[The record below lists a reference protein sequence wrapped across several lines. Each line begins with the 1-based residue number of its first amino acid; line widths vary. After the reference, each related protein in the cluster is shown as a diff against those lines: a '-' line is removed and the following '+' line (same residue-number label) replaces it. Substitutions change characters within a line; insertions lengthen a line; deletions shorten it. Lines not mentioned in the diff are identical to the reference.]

1 MNPIPQLQKWDST
14 LDLLRD
20 PYGFISRNC
29 QNEQSDLFEARL
41 LLQKTFCMRGQE
53 AAQVF
58 YDPDLF
64 CRAGAAPRAVM
75 KTLFGQGGV
84 QGLDEDAHRHRK
96 QMFLSIMTT
105 EQIDH
110 LEVLTERQLS
120 AAVPRWKE
128 MAEVPLYEEFQRA
141 LTIAVCDWAGVPL
154 ADSEVEL
161 RTRQLTSLFHDAAK
175 IGMGHFRARMARRQT
190 NAWITDLI
198 KQIRA
203 QEISLP
209 AHSPASTIAWHR
221 DLKNNLLEPQVAAV
235 ELLNLLR
242 PVVAISVYMTLI
254 AHALHFH
261 PDCREKLKSGSDE
274 YVRAF
279 VQEVRRYY
287 PFFPFT
293 AAIVQTYFE
302 WNGFEFPRGK
312 RVLLDLYGTNH
323 DGRIWKEP
331 ELFQPDRF
339 SQREPTPYDFIPQ
352 GGGEYA
358 LNHRCPGEWITVSL
372 MQLTSRFLTQKIH
385 YEVRDQKLE
394 IDFSQM
400 PALPRDPFMISSVRA
415 AGSQPV
421 ATSPS
426 QPHRVRI

>member
-1 MNPIPQLQKWDST
+1 
-14 LDLLRD
+14 
-20 PYGFISRNC
+20 
-29 QNEQSDLFEARL
+29 
-41 LLQKTFCMRGQE
+41 
-53 AAQVF
+53 
-58 YDPDLF
+58 
-64 CRAGAAPRAVM
+64 
-75 KTLFGQGGV
+75 
-84 QGLDEDAHRHRK
+84 
-96 QMFLSIMTT
+96 
-105 EQIDH
+105 
-110 LEVLTERQLS
+110 
-120 AAVPRWKE
+120 
-128 MAEVPLYEEFQRA
+128 
-141 LTIAVCDWAGVPL
+141 
-154 ADSEVEL
+154 
-161 RTRQLTSLFHDAAK
+161 
-175 IGMGHFRARMARRQT
+175 
-190 NAWITDLI
+190 LI
-198 KQIRA
+198 QQIRA

-209 AHSPASTIAWHR
+209 AQSPASTIAWHR
-221 DLKNNLLEPQVAAV
+221 DLNNDLLDPQVAAV

-261 PDCREKLKSGSDE
+261 PDCREKLKSGAEE
-274 YVRAF
+274 YVSAF

-323 DGRIWKEP
+323 DSRIWKEP

-339 SQREPTPYDFIPQ
+339 LQREPTPYDFIPQ

-400 PALPRDPFMISSVRA
+400 PALPRDQFMISSVRA
-415 AGSQPV
+415 TGSQPV

-426 QPHRVRI
+426 QPQRVRI

>member
-1 MNPIPQLQKWDST
+1 MTPIPRLQKWDST

-20 PYGFISRNC
+20 PYRFISRNC

-41 LLQKTFCMRGQE
+41 LLQKTYCMRGQE

-64 CRAGAAPRAVM
+64 CRKGAAPKAVM
-75 KTLFGQGGV
+75 KTLFGEGGV
-84 QGLDEDAHRHRK
+84 QSLDEDAHRHRK

-105 EQIDH
+105 EQIEQ
-110 LEVLTERQLS
+110 LKVLTERQLT
-120 AAVPRWKE
+120 AEVPHWKD
-128 MAEVPLYEEFQRA
+128 MPEVPLYEEFQRV
-141 LTIAVCDWAGVPL
+141 LTMAVCEWAGVPL
-154 ADSEVEL
+154 ADSEVRL
-161 RTRQLTSLFHDAAK
+161 RTKQLTSLFNDAAK
-175 IGMGHFRARMARRQT
+175 IGMGHIRARLARRQT

-198 KQIRA
+198 QQIRDK
-203 QEISLP
+203 QVSLP
-209 AHSPASTIAWHR
+209 EHSPALKIAWHR
-221 DLKNNLLEPQVAAV
+221 NLKNELLEPQVAAV

-261 PDCREKLKSGSDE
+261 PGYREKLKSGSDE
-274 YVRAF
+274 YETAF

-302 WNGFEFPRGK
+302 WNGYEFPRGK

-323 DGRIWKEP
+323 DSRIWKEP
-331 ELFQPDRF
+331 DLFQPDRF
-339 SQREPTPYDFIPQ
+339 LQREPTPYDFIPQ

-358 LNHRCPGEWITVSL
+358 ANHRCPGEWITVSL
-372 MQLTSRFLTQKIH
+372 MKLTSRFLTQAIRYK
-385 YEVRDQKLE
+385 VRDRKLE

-400 PALPRDPFMISSVRA
+400 PALPRDQFVVSSVQAIESVTTSLSR
-415 AGSQPV
+415 SQ
-421 ATSPS
+421 
-426 QPHRVRI
+426 RVRI